1 MPQKLKHL
9 RDRFFTGPRFLGSR
23 PTKTGRYQSPTLA
36 AGWWWYALIVRHF
49 TLAGRIV
56 IICSGLI
63 VLYSMFT
70 LDMPVHLLAFA
81 ILTAFALNIAVGFF
95 FKPRLDVQR
104 WLPERV
110 AAGTEERF
118 EYTVSNKSAKPAWSV
133 MLDSLPFPKSIEFV
147 EGRAC
152 ITSIPP
158 RASAHAHTYVKAHRR
173 GRYLIPALRADSA
186 FPFHLW
192 RFGFT
197 GVSPES
203 FIVCPDFTP
212 LRTIQMGTGVR
223 YQPGGVALSSNVG
236 ESMEFFGCREFRD
249 GDDPRRLH
257 WRSWARTTYPVVKEF
272 REEYLCRTALIID
285 TYRPRSLWRDFVQ
298 PHGEDDVLEAGIS
311 ISAAVTEFF
320 SRTDYIIDLFAAGP
334 DVYRFQGGRSLAY
347 LENIL
352 DILACLEPHHGE
364 PFADFSAELVEEIG
378 QISSAVFVLLTWN
391 ETRRKLIEA
400 VTVAGVD
407 LKILLVTESAAQIPP
422 DLPAAVRV
430 VPAADIRN
438 GAVTVL

>member
-1 MPQKLKHL
+1 M
-9 RDRFFTGPRFLGSR
+9 
-23 PTKTGRYQSPTLA
+23 
-36 AGWWWYALIVRHF
+36 
-49 TLAGRIV
+49 
-56 IICSGLI
+56 
-63 VLYSMFT
+63 
-70 LDMPVHLLAFA
+70 
-81 ILTAFALNIAVGFF
+81 
-95 FKPRLDVQR
+95 
-104 WLPERV
+104 
-110 AAGTEERF
+110 
-118 EYTVSNKSAKPAWSV
+118 
-133 MLDSLPFPKSIEFV
+133 
-147 EGRAC
+147 
-152 ITSIPP
+152 
-158 RASAHAHTYVKAHRR
+158 
-173 GRYLIPALRADSA
+173 
-186 FPFHLW
+186 
-192 RFGFT
+192 
-197 GVSPES
+197 
-203 FIVCPDFTP
+203 
-212 LRTIQMGTGVR
+212 
-223 YQPGGVALSSNVG
+223 
-236 ESMEFFGCREFRD
+236 
-249 GDDPRRLH
+249 
-257 WRSWARTTYPVVKEF
+257 VKEF